1 MMMLWPKRGPRGRM
15 RNSFDHLVGGASSI
29 DGTVRLSA
37 LAVLRLMI
45 NSSFVGACT
54 GKSAGYCA
62 IVYSAEIHRHQQR
75 TTLTEAVPPASDG
88 TL

>member
-1 MMMLWPKRGPRGRM
+1 M
-15 RNSFDHLVGGASSI
+15 RP
-29 DGTVRLSA
+29 SA
-37 LAVLRLMI
+37 LVVLRLMI

-62 IVYSAEIHRHQQR
+62 IAHSVEIHRHQQR
-75 TTLTEAVPPASDG
+75 TTLTEALPPASDG